1 MADKLKWDSNNGQ
14 VADREF
20 AIARVRSGALEL
32 CTDEKTGRFVGVHL
46 EQAAPAPVYD
56 FSFTPPDHLE
66 FVMTNGILESVN
78 NRLIPFP
85 YPLGL
90 ANGEPMPRMYDF
102 VVGGVTYTF
111 DPDTQADITFVS
123 GDFTVTVGFWGYV
136 LPVYD
141 IADAANM
148 PASGQSITLLTI
160 TQFRVSNLDGSII
173 SPAFTNSGNG
183 FDVIITGEASGADT
197 TAPTVLSVTPVGI
210 DVVLDQDITIT
221 CSEYVQAGTGNFVIW
236 DTIANSALETIAAA
250 SGSYEGDRIVLT
262 RANSETHSNSYELRW
277 DAGTFEDL
285 AGNPVAAET
294 GGTYSWITEASGG
307 SGGGTL
313 PPAIT
318 PDATVSSIAALES
331 LMASW
336 AGTANWNATAAGL
349 GLTAADPRTI
359 GYDTALTGSIDL
371 SNMVFPQLVTIR
383 AVGTFGSNFSTSVP
397 VTGAISMAGS
407 SNIRWYLSELR
418 APAGTNPTGWVNIN
432 NASYIYFDRVVARGT
447 PYTYSAGNRPTT
459 YCFIYATAS
468 TDHIYFKDFVHRYLD
483 ASTINWHN
491 GVHTNWNIDG
501 WMGEYHGG
509 DDIGDISFYGGAVAT
524 LDGLTARGVFGDRT
538 RSKLYGKHT
547 DGWQSFQAPAKI
559 TNFDASY
566 CVFLHGEFLPTGEIA
581 GTGWQTIFISSGA
594 SDPGSSSVDQMFF
607 CGGHARG
614 TDKPNG
620 NTMVVSNATFLFG
633 PYTQAWSYGNAPFPS
648 PYGSRGAGA
657 PANYNTGWSI
667 SNCYQVVNGLGK
679 ANVIKAGNG
688 NVIRVVPGTGISTW
702 NFSAVSPDVENL
714 PTEFKSL
721 WEVRPKAG
729 GALDPGGQACGC
741 YDLWNKL
748 YAGDPIVC
756 KSVVGWP
763 VAEMFINRFD
773 PGNNFAGG
781 NSGYTGNYDGDG
793 NNN

>member
-14 VADREF
+14 VADREL
-20 AIARVRSGALEL
+20 AIARVRGGALEI

-46 EQAAPAPVYD
+46 EKEAPLYD
-56 FSFTPPDHLE
+56 FSFTPPYEPE
-66 FVMTNGILESVN
+66 FIMTNGILESVN

-183 FDVIITGEASGADT
+183 FDVIITGEASGTDT

-221 CSEYVQAGTGNFVIW
+221 CSEYVQAGTGNFYIW
-236 DTIANSALETIAAA
+236 DTIADSALETIAAA

-262 RANSETHSNSYELRW
+262 RSNSEAHSNSYDIRW

-294 GGTYSWITEASGG
+294 GGTYSWITEAVGG
-307 SGGGTL
+307 GGGGTL

-318 PDATVSSIAALES
+318 PDAVVSSIAALES

-336 AGTANWNATAAGL
+336 AGTSNWNATAAGL

-359 GYDTALTGSIDL
+359 GYDAALTGNIDL

-383 AVGTFGSNFSTSVP
+383 AIGTFGSNFSTSVP

-459 YCFIYATAS
+459 YCFIYATAN
-468 TDHIYFKDFVHRYLD
+468 TDHIYFKNFVHRYLD
-483 ASTINWHN
+483 AATINWHN
-491 GVHTNWNIDG
+491 GVHTNWDIDG

-509 DDIGDISFYGGAVAT
+509 DDIGDISFYQSAVGT
-524 LDGLTARGVFGDRT
+524 LDGLTTRGLFGDRT

-559 TNFDASY
+559 TNFNASY

-594 SDPGSSSVDQMFF
+594 SDPGSSSVDQMLF

-620 NTMVVSNATFLFG
+620 NTMNVTNATFLFG
-633 PYTQAWSYGNAPFPS
+633 PYTQAWSYGNAPFPG

>member
-20 AIARVRSGALEL
+20 AIARVRSGALEI

-620 NTMVVSNATFLFG
+620 NTMAVTNSTFLFG

>member
-46 EQAAPAPVYD
+46 EKDAPLYD
-56 FSFTPPDHLE
+56 FSFTPPYEPE
-66 FVMTNGILESVN
+66 FIMTNGILESVN

-85 YPLGL
+85 YTLGL
-90 ANGEPMPRMYDF
+90 ANGETMPRMYDF

-111 DPDTQADITFVS
+111 DPDTRADITFVS
-123 GDFTVTVGFWGYV
+123 GDFTVAVGFWGYV
-136 LPVYD
+136 LPTYD

-148 PASGQSITLLTI
+148 PASGQSTTLLTI

-173 SPAFTNSGNG
+173 SPAFTNGGAG

-197 TAPTVLSVTPVGI
+197 TAPTIVSVTPVGI

-250 SGSYEGDRIVLT
+250 SGSYEGNRIVLT

-318 PDATVSSIAALES
+318 PDATVSSIAELES

-359 GYDTALTGSIDL
+359 GYDAALTGSINL
-371 SNMVFPQLVTIR
+371 QGMVFPQLVTIR
-383 AVGTFGSNFSTSVP
+383 PLGTFGSNCSSSVP
-397 VTGAISMAGS
+397 VTGAINMAQS

-418 APAGTNPTGWVNIN
+418 APAGTNATGWVNIN
-432 NASYIYFDRVVARGT
+432 NSSYIYFDRVVARGT

-459 YCFIYATAS
+459 YCFIYATAD
-468 TDHIYFKDFVHRYLD
+468 TDHIYFKDFVHRYID
-483 ASTINWHN
+483 ASTLNWHN
-491 GVHTNWNIDG
+491 GTHTNWNIDG

-509 DDIGDISFYGGAVAT
+509 DDVGDISTYGSAVGV
-524 LDGLTARGVFGDRT
+524 LDGITVRGLFGDRT
-538 RSKLYGKHT
+538 RSKVYKKHA
-547 DGWQSFQAPAKI
+547 DGFQAFQAPAKI
-559 TNFDASY
+559 TNFHISLS
-566 CVFLHGEFLPTGEIA
+566 VFKHGVWLDTNEIA
-581 GTGWQTIFISSGA
+581 GNGWQTIFISSGA
-594 SDPGSSSVDQMFF
+594 SDAGASTVDQVLF

-620 NTMVVSNATFLFG
+620 NTMNLTNATFLFG
-633 PYTQAWSYGNAPFPS
+633 PYQLPYTYGNAPFPS
-648 PYGSRGAGA
+648 PFGSRGAGQ
-657 PANYNTGWSI
+657 PANYNNGWSI
-667 SNCYQVVNGLGK
+667 ANCYQVVNGLGK
-679 ANVIKAGNG
+679 ANVIKAELG
-688 NVIRVVPGTGISTW
+688 NVIRVVPGSGISTW
-702 NFSAVSPDVENL
+702 NFSAVSPDVETL
-714 PTEFKSL
+714 PDEYTSL
-721 WEVRPKAG
+721 WQIRPKVG
-729 GALDPGGQACGC
+729 GALDPTGQACGC

-763 VAEMFINRFD
+763 VAEMFIKHFD
-773 PGNNFAGG
+773 YNDNFAGG
-781 NSGYTGNYDGDG
+781 ASGYTGSYDGDG
-793 NNN
+793 NNI